1 VVDDRVPSVVTLE
14 EVARLALALPEVT
27 EGERRGT
34 RTWNVAGKAFAWE
47 RPFSKADIKRFGD
60 QTPPDGPI
68 LAVRVEDLGE
78 KEAVL
83 AASPRG
89 FFTIPHFDGYA
100 AVLVQ
105 LKTVTKRP
113 LREALVDAWL
123 ACAPPD
129 LADKYLER

>member
-1 VVDDRVPSVVTLE
+1 M
-14 EVARLALALPEVT
+14 
-27 EGERRGT
+27 
-34 RTWNVAGKAFAWE
+34 
-47 RPFSKADIKRFGD
+47 
-60 QTPPDGPI
+60 
-68 LAVRVEDLGE
+68 
-78 KEAVL
+78 L

-129 LADKYLER
+129 LAMKYLER